1 MPNRKINYVIL
12 SYRILPMRL
21 DLAVTSLAQASDSV
35 WQLFSFFWIDWFT
48 VMFTVSPGK
57 NHFDYFRFLK

>member
-12 SYRILPMRL
+12 SYHILPTRL
-21 DLAVTSLAQASDSV
+21 DLAVTSLGQASDSMA
-35 WQLFSFFWIDWFT
+35 QHFLFFWIDWFT

-57 NHFDYFRFLK
+57 NCWIILDF